1 MAGTEKIF
9 GRTKKQKKVKTAH
22 MKTKQV
28 AMEDINPHFLFN
40 ALNSIKSEIY
50 LKEENAYEHIDN
62 IALYL
67 RYVFSHSGER
77 EVEGAEAVLF
87 LENYMKLEQ
96 LRFEKIHFTKKV
108 ETTAFCIQPFLL
120 VQLASF
126 MLHESMLEKQGESTL
141 HILINEE
148 AGKTKIVLS
157 DNGNGCNAEKWIEAK
172 SKSGILGGNDRR
184 KNGISVQGSNN
195 TGGGTTFVIVIP

>member
-1 MAGTEKIF
+1 MEVTEKMF
-9 GRTKKQKKVKTAH
+9 GRTKKQKKVKKDH

-28 AMEDINPHFLFN
+28 AMDDINPHFLFN

-50 LKEENAYEHIDN
+50 LKEENAYKHIDN

-77 EVEGAEAVLF
+77 EVEGDEAVLF

-96 LRFEKIHFTKKV
+96 LRFEKIHLSKKI
-108 ETTAFCIQPFLL
+108 ETTAFRIHPFLL

-141 HILINEE
+141 HILIKEE

-172 SKSGILGGNDRR
+172 SKSGILGGNDR
-184 KNGISVQGSNN
+184 KQNGISVQGNN
-195 TGGGTTFVIVIP
+195 KTGGGITFVIVIP